1 MDGRGLI
8 IFGKLLYVQMLLPG
22 YDDARSWILAEGS
35 KGREEACSTAVV
47 KTLFFEAV
55 RKALKSSPC
64 DID

>member
-22 YDDARSWILAEGS
+22 YDDARSWILAEGG

-47 KTLFFEAV
+47 KALF
-55 RKALKSSPC
+55 LKPLGKR
-64 DID
+64 